1 MECNTGERLHEVAS
15 LALPGYGVVLDVTIL
30 GGGVTAGPGPV
41 RNRGYAVDN
50 EERTPG
56 AVCGR
61 TVAASAQT
69 FSP

>member
-1 MECNTGERLHEVAS
+1 VAS
-15 LALPGYGVVLDVTIL
+15 LALPGYGVVPDVTIL
-30 GGGVTAGPGPV
+30 GGSVVAGPGPGPV
-41 RNRGYAVDN
+41 RSRGYAVDN

-61 TVAASAQT
+61 TVAAAART